1 MRDSRD
7 FKRELPAW
15 AITHRSEMVV
25 ALLTMARAWFL
36 DDRPEWAGRPLG
48 SYEAWSRT
56 VGGILEYC
64 GLRHFLSNLED
75 LYEQVDDEPAQW
87 RIFFGAIF
95 EVFGE
100 NNSFSTKALIERISG
115 ESVSIYEHEGD
126 YGGNNKNNSLKS
138 TVPDSLGDTQDKGFS
153 RRLGLAMRKR
163 RDQIFETGERFIQLK
178 EDMPDR
184 HRQKPQWKLIT
195 IKDAPSASFAPSC
208 SNHSIAEKI
217 IPETHQGDKTQ
228 LFSLSMEGAAE
239 HSAQGALGAEGEN
252 FVFEDDPEERAAIQD
267 ESKKD
272 GGIQDGAT
280 KIE

>member
-15 AITHRSEMVV
+15 AITHRAELVA

-36 DDRPEWAGRPLG
+36 DGKPEWQGRPLG

-64 GLRHFLSNLED
+64 GLKHFLSNLED
-75 LYEQVDDEPAQW
+75 LYEQADDEPAQW
-87 RIFFGAIF
+87 RVFFEAIF

-100 NNSFSTKALIERISG
+100 NNSFSTKALIEQISG
-115 ESVSIYEHEGD
+115 EFGSFYGHDGN
-126 YGGNNKNNSLKS
+126 YGGNAKNNSLRS
-138 TVPDSLGDTQDKGFS
+138 TVPDSLGDPQDKGFS

-163 RDQIFETGERFIQLK
+163 RDQIFEMGEGFIQLK

-195 IKDAPSASFAPSC
+195 VKNAPSASFAPSC
-208 SNHSIAEKI
+208 SNPYIAEKI
-217 IPETHQGDKTQ
+217 IPEKSQEDKTQ
-228 LFSLSMEGAAE
+228 LFTSSMEGTAE
-239 HSAQGALGAEGEN
+239 HGAHRAHGSKNEP
-252 FVFEDDPEERAAIQD
+252 FIFEDDLEERAAIQ
-267 ESKKD
+267 EEPQKD
-272 GGIQDGAT
+272 GGTQNGETQA
-280 KIE
+280 E